1 MRTFLSSFSPRP
13 LLSFVLLLLLP
24 SVRASISSIVQSIPP
39 VYIRFRDGRGNSAV
53 IHRGNRG
60 NRGTISRDLLIFD
73 YDSSRRHATGE
84 QGRSKRW
91 LKLIDAEREDN
102 WSGLTWIGW
111 IGWRIKFGRVGV
123 LLGGKTGKDWL
134 VNVARR
140 AAALFSQDGRIEF
153 ANLQIGFQLAYY
165 RVRLFRLKAGG
176 QGN

>member
-1 MRTFLSSFSPRP
+1 MGGGIARLYI
-13 LLSFVLLLLLP
+13 
-24 SVRASISSIVQSIPP
+24 AEIVEIE
-39 VYIRFRDGRGNSAV
+39 GR
-53 IHRGNRG
+53 
-60 NRGTISRDLLIFD
+60 ISRDLLIFD

-84 QGRSKRW
+84 QGRSKCW

-102 WSGLTWIGW
+102 WSGLIWIGW

>member
-60 NRGTISRDLLIFD
+60 NRGTNLARLVDFRLRLESEARD
-73 YDSSRRHATGE
+73 E
-84 QGRSKRW
+84 EGRSKRW

>member
-1 MRTFLSSFSPRP
+1 MGGGIARLYI
-13 LLSFVLLLLLP
+13 
-24 SVRASISSIVQSIPP
+24 AEIVEIE
-39 VYIRFRDGRGNSAV
+39 GR
-53 IHRGNRG
+53 
-60 NRGTISRDLLIFD
+60 ISRDLLIFD
-73 YDSSRRHATGE
+73 YDSSRRHTTGE

-111 IGWRIKFGRVGV
+111 IGWRIKFGRVDV